1 MSIPYPSSPVL
12 DQAYTYE
19 GEDTYIWSGTAWEIV
34 LTFPATPT
42 PREAYKYEENEKVYV
57 WTSGTEA
64 NNWQPGWRLVST
76 FPAVP
81 EIDEVHTYEG
91 YSYVWGGA
99 SWTLKGYYEPAT
111 NISSRSQD
119 DENRLVNKAL
129 TRFPV
134 PHLSGLKLEADIRLG
149 NLVLNTIDEAGV
161 VWICTDI
168 EGWWE
173 FPDPELPSLVRGW
186 GDGSYDARGRWNSR
200 MITLKGTFLTQDPS
214 QVPAARAKLIE
225 AADLVYEGGLLIVN
239 EEPAKSAFVRLSD
252 SPDIKTV
259 TPRGRTEFSLG
270 LRAADPIKYEYVEV
284 SINGDG
290 YRTQVLTPSSSGSAN
305 ATLTNLGNI
314 EVPILIELSQGFT
327 ILAPDGPEAG
337 ATLVPVR
344 FYQRTE
350 DAITIQFF
358 AAHPFQDGDIVY
370 LDNVHPTMDGYHT
383 VYVAD
388 VHDSGDTLQIISP
401 GAPVFFTTGASNASV
416 SAASAPVNPARITN
430 TETDQVISIVGS
442 TAATNRLEIDTYN
455 REVLDVRY
463 DSGQVVEVSS
473 GRSKIS
479 TLSDWI
485 YLAPGENTIAISDFP
500 AGSSCTI
507 YYRSGWI
514 A

>member
-1 MSIPYPSSPVL
+1 MPIPYPSSPTL

-19 GEDTYIWSGTAWEIV
+19 GEDTYIWDGTTWELI

-42 PREAYKYEENEKVYV
+42 PREAYKYEENDKIYV

-64 NNWQPGWRLVST
+64 TGWKSTWELAST

-81 EIDEVHTYEG
+81 GLNEVYTYEG
-91 YSYVWGGA
+91 YSYIWSGA
-99 SWTLKGYYEPAT
+99 SWNLQGYYEPAT

-129 TRFPV
+129 TKYPV
-134 PHLSGLKLEADIRLG
+134 PHLSGLKLEADIRLE
-149 NLVLNTIDEAGV
+149 NLVLNTIDENGV

-168 EGWWE
+168 DGWWG
-173 FPDPELPSLVRGW
+173 FPEPQLPDLIRGW

-200 MITLKGTFLTQDPS
+200 IITLNGTFLTQDPS

-225 AADLVYEGGLLIVN
+225 AANLVYKGGLLVVN
-239 EEPAKSAFVRLSD
+239 EDPAKSAFVRLSGT
-252 SPDIKTV
+252 PNIV
-259 TPRGRTEFSLG
+259 TTTARGRTEFSIG

-290 YRTQVLTPSSSGSAN
+290 YNTQVFTPSSGTAS

-327 ILAPDGPEAG
+327 
-337 ATLVPVR
+337 V
-344 FYQRTE
+344 
-350 DAITIQFF
+350 
-358 AAHPFQDGDIVY
+358 
-370 LDNVHPTMDGYHT
+370 
-383 VYVAD
+383 
-388 VHDSGDTLQIISP
+388 
-401 GAPVFFTTGASNASV
+401 SNPST
-416 SAASAPVNPARITN
+416 PPKIRNN
-430 TETDQVISIVGS
+430 KTDQEMSIIGS
-442 TAATNRLEIDTYN
+442 TVSTNRLEIDTYN

-463 DSGQVVEVSS
+463 DSGEVVEVSS

-485 YLAPGENTIAISDFP
+485 YLEPGDNTIIISNFP

-514 A
+514 G